1 MLYQSMVTFF
11 HELPAAMYI
20 LKSNDSGRTWNPLT
34 YFATNCTKYFNLPET
49 PENESEALK
58 VQCFKIDT
66 ATNLN
71 KQVSFLIGHIYFVD
85 AAVGIN
91 SLLSVPKFPR
101 VFYGVCC
108 FINYHSNG
116 E

>member
-11 HELPAAMYI
+11 YELPAAMYL

-66 ATNLN
+66 ATIKSQQAGKL
-71 KQVSFLIGHIYFVD
+71 FDRTYLFC
-85 AAVGIN
+85 
-91 SLLSVPKFPR
+91 R
-101 VFYGVCC
+101 CC
-108 FINYHSNG
+108 RWD
-116 E
+116 